1 MKATL
6 SSFPERK
13 DFDRGLLDHFS
24 GPLGGALFLEIGQGL
39 GKQARSD
46 RPPVTPS
53 EQIGGEV
60 ADGRKNEARKD
71 PVVWTSKLDAVIR
84 DGYSRGWSGAREVIN
99 KIQTLHPKWR
109 SHNIWERA
117 KELGFDQWYVQERP
131 PWSAADDALLLDFA
145 QEQSARVIARLLH
158 RSERSVRW
166 RFAKLGESCK
176 VQDNYSQEDLAR
188 DLRVSPKTVRRWEEA
203 GFLERREGRI
213 THESLE
219 EFCRKHASEINYD
232 TLDRE
237 MQRWLREDAGFV
249 PAQKQPKNG
258 NGTLKHLHKVG
269 VCAWSGRETRGNAH
283 GRHVEACAR
292 KNGSSKGV
300 EGSGSQTAVAR
311 SPGAPMTKS
320 SAAQRHSGN
329 EG

>member
-1 MKATL
+1 MK
-6 SSFPERK
+6 
-13 DFDRGLLDHFS
+13 
-24 GPLGGALFLEIGQGL
+24 GQGN
-39 GKQARSD
+39 G
-46 RPPVTPS
+46 
-53 EQIGGEV
+53 
-60 ADGRKNEARKD
+60 NERNGLREATAATDSKRD
-71 PVVWTSKLDAVIR
+71 PVVWNSDLDAIVR
-84 DGYSRGWSGAREVIN
+84 VGYARGWSGAREAIN
-99 KIQTLHPKWR
+99 EIQSLHPKWR

-117 KELGFDQWYVQERP
+117 KELGFDRRYVQERP
-131 PWSAADDALLLDFA
+131 PWSAADDAFLLDFA
-145 QEQSARVIARLLH
+145 QEQSVKTIARLLH

-203 GFLERREGRI
+203 GFLERRDGRI

-237 MQRWLREDAGFV
+237 MQRWLREDAGFI

-258 NGTLKHLHKVG
+258 NGTLKHLQKVG
-269 VCAWSGRETRGNAH
+269 VCAWCGRKTRGNAH
-283 GRHVEACAR
+283 GRHIEACAR
-292 KNGSSKGV
+292 KNGSNNGV
-300 EGSGSQTAVAR
+300 DASGNQTAAAR
-311 SPGAPMTKS
+311 SPPASTTKS
-320 SAAQRHSGN
+320 SAARRQSWN